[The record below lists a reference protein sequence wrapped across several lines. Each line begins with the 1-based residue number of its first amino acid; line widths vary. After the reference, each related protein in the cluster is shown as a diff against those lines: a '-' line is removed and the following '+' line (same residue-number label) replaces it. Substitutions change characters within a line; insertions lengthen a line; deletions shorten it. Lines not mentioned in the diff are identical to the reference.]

1 MAHSLSVLVA
11 QASGSAYNILCGL
24 MVMQRFLP
32 VRQAAETEATGMSE
46 TQQHHDRDSGQ
57 NKNSHAAYSN
67 PQKKRA
73 GIRRVAWAFCYSMRG
88 LRFGLSQPAF
98 LTECLFAAVLLP
110 CALWVGKDWQGVVL
124 LWAVTVLVLVAEM
137 LNTALELL
145 VDRVS
150 PEWSE
155 MAKNAKDAGSAAVFL
170 TLLLCTCAWAA
181 AIYSH
186 LY

>member
-1 MAHSLSVLVA
+1 
-11 QASGSAYNILCGL
+11 
-24 MVMQRFLP
+24 
-32 VRQAAETEATGMSE
+32 
-46 TQQHHDRDSGQ
+46 
-57 NKNSHAAYSN
+57 
-67 PQKKRA
+67 
-73 GIRRVAWAFCYSMRG
+73 MRG

-124 LWAVTVLVLVAEM
+124 LWAVTVLVLVTEM

-170 TLLLCTCAWAA
+170 TLLLCTCSWAA
-181 AIYSH
+181 AIYSR